1 MNATYGIKHA
11 LQINPNGIAT
21 IFGDRVR
28 TWKEVYE
35 RVTRFAGG
43 LRDRGIQNGERVAI
57 LALNSD
63 RYFEYFFSVPWAGGI
78 VVPLNI
84 RLAAAELIYLLND
97 SEATMLIVDD
107 AFKSM
112 LPELI
117 RRARGWFNEQRA
129 GHSHG
134 CARIH

>member
-1 MNATYGIKHA
+1 
-11 LQINPNGIAT
+11 
-21 IFGDRVR
+21 
-28 TWKEVYE
+28 
-35 RVTRFAGG
+35 
-43 LRDRGIQNGERVAI
+43 
-57 LALNSD
+57 
-63 RYFEYFFSVPWAGGI
+63 

-97 SEATMLIVDD
+97 SEAAILIVDD